1 MCYYCVLPSHA
12 TFTICCPFFRHLPP
26 PSESHHFLADVV
38 VVCLAFFE
46 GVDGELFVL
55 ALRSVFGRME
65 SDYKGKEVILYFRGG
80 VYYSVSKIP

>member
-1 MCYYCVLPSHA
+1 MLLLCFALACHFHHLLPVFSA
-12 TFTICCPFFRHLPP
+12 PPPP